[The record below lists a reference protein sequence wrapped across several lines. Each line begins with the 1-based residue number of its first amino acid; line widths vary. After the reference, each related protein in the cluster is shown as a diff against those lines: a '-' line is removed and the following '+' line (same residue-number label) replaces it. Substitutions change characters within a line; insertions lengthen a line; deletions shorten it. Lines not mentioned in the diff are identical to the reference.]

1 MAGGG
6 IINQLSFAESLLI
19 VLGKETLKDSSIKN
33 LCTRVVDTMLSKQT
47 VILDLYSA
55 VHLYHLAEA
64 LSDYTKDFDK
74 SVNLCEKF
82 LGTTW
87 YSNTGAAEKG
97 CEANVLLD
105 QLLKGLF
112 KNINY
117 KTTHKHILKTL
128 EEVSSLN
135 NKDGKLNSYPNFNK

>member
-1 MAGGG
+1 
-6 IINQLSFAESLLI
+6 
-19 VLGKETLKDSSIKN
+19 
-33 LCTRVVDTMLSKQT
+33 MLSKQT

-112 KNINY
+112 KNINF
-117 KTTHKHILKTL
+117 KTTHKHILMTL

-135 NKDGKLNSYPNFNK
+135 TKDGKLNSYPNFNK